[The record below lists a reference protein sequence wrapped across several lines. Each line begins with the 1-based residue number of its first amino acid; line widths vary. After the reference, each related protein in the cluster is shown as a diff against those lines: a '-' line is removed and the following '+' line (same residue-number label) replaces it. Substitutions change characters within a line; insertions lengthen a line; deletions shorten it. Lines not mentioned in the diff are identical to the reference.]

1 MKRRA
6 ALMLALGL
14 GLVPQFALAAPPA
27 RNLCVELREASSAD
41 AATGWQV
48 SSADAR
54 ASRERTS
61 QRLCVQNG
69 ETASIALDV
78 TRPVQVWQM
87 ALGAVLPV
95 AVPTTQWMQ
104 AGQRLTVRPR
114 WAGGQAPVSVELAT
128 HASHFDPNVAAG
140 SAEAPSR
147 IGAEV
152 QTTLRVPL
160 GKWVTIASAGAAA
173 DSAADGA
180 GVISSNQAR
189 PGRVLQLRVELA
201 P

>member
-6 ALMLALGL
+6 APWLALGL
-14 GLVPQFALAAPPA
+14 AFASQCAPAASPA
-27 RNLCVELREASSAD
+27 RNLCVELRESG
-41 AATGWQV
+41 AANAAAGWQV

-54 ASRERTS
+54 AARERTP

-69 ETASIALDV
+69 ESASLTLDV
-78 TRPVQVWQM
+78 TRPVQVWQ
-87 ALGAVLPV
+87 AAPSVVLPV
-95 AVPTTQWMQ
+95 AIPTTRWMH
-104 AGQRLTVRPR
+104 AGQRLSVRPR
-114 WAGGQAPVSVELAT
+114 WAGGQALVSIELAT
-128 HASHFDPNVAAG
+128 HASRFDPSVAAG

-147 IGAEV
+147 TGAEV

-160 GKWVTIASAGAAA
+160 GKWVTIASTG
-173 DSAADGA
+173 DAADGA
-180 GVISSNQAR
+180 GVVSSSQAR